1 MKFTKKEKK
10 TGSEMYL
17 FDTDCISNLLK
28 KTPSKKF
35 IEKIG
40 NLDKNDQYISTITVG
55 ELVYG
60 AFKSNESQLFLEK
73 IKNIILPAVN
83 VLSFDISASFVYGK
97 IRSELK
103 REGIVISDA
112 DIQIASIAIANKLI
126 LITGNTR
133 HFKNIKYLSVENWL
147 I

>member
-1 MKFTKKEKK
+1 
-10 TGSEMYL
+10 MYL

-40 NLDKNDQYISTITVG
+40 NLDKNDQYISTITVS

>member
-1 MKFTKKEKK
+1 
-10 TGSEMYL
+10 MYL

>member
-1 MKFTKKEKK
+1 MKFTEKEKR
-10 TGSEMYL
+10 TGGEMYL
-17 FDTDCISNLLK
+17 FDTDSISNLLK

-35 IEKIG
+35 IEKIC

-60 AFKSNESQLFLEK
+60 AFKSDESQSYLEK

-83 VLSFDISASFVYGK
+83 VLSFDISASFIYGK

-103 REGIVISDA
+103 REGIIISDA

-133 HFKNIKYLSVENWL
+133 HFENIKYFGVENWL